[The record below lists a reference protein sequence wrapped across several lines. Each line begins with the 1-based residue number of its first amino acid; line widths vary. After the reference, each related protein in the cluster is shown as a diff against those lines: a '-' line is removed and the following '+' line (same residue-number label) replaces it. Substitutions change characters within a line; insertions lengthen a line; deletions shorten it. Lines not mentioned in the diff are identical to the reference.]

1 MSFLY
6 SISIFL
12 FLFMCFFLCVAVL
25 IQEGKGGGL
34 GASFGG
40 GEGSDSLFGTA
51 TPDILKKVTAWLAIA
66 FVAACILLSFWT
78 SSLSRNHVS
87 LLPQDTTEIVQ

>member
-6 SISIFL
+6 TVSIF
-12 FLFMCFFLCVAVL
+12 FFLLLCFLLCVTVL
-25 IQEGKGGGL
+25 VQEGKGGGL

-40 GEGSDSLFGTA
+40 GEATDSLFGTA

-78 SSLSRNHVS
+78 SSLTRHHVA
-87 LLPQDTTEIVQ
+87 LMPQEPTEITK

>member
-6 SISIFL
+6 SITIFF
-12 FLFMCFFLCVAVL
+12 FLFMSFLLCVTVL

-87 LLPQDTTEIVQ
+87 LMPQDTSEIVK